1 MSVYQMTEFSIQKL
15 ERFPNRIEFIRS
27 IHMIANDK
35 IGQNPA
41 KFDNVIDNIF
51 KFVCDMNA
59 QKGNKFLIAAY
70 YPTQP
75 QPIRGRSFLVSHCV
89 IPCYKII
96 PIKHSVH
103 AQDNNFSGFNKL
115 LEKFINKLFRIHI

>member
-1 MSVYQMTEFSIQKL
+1 
-15 ERFPNRIEFIRS
+15 
-27 IHMIANDK
+27 MIANDK

-89 IPCYKII
+89 IPCCKII
-96 PIKHSVH
+96 TIKHYIRV
-103 AQDNNFSGFNKL
+103 
-115 LEKFINKLFRIHI
+115 